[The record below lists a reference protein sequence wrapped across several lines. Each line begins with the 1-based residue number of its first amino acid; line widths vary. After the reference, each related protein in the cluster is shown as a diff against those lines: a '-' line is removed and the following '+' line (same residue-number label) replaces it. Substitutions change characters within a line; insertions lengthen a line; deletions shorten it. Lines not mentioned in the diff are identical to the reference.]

1 MDIPS
6 FLEDHI
12 SQIPALQF
20 LQNIGYTYLTPAEIR
35 QYRKDKTTVV
45 LLEDILFEQL
55 KKINKFQYKKKAYR
69 FTDKNI
75 RSGIKALKDA
85 PLNEGFIT
93 ANEYIY
99 NLLTLGKSL
108 KQTISGDKKSY
119 DLRFIDWT
127 DWKNNVFHVAEEY
140 SVMRSV
146 NKEHYRPDI
155 VLFVNGIPL
164 VIIECKRPDQKDNI
178 PKAISQH
185 LRNQQEDGIR
195 SLFIYSQILV
205 SIATNVASYATTATI
220 PKFWSLWIE
229 QHNSTRTKSKY
240 TQELI
245 RLKNKPLSKEFKDR
259 LFVERFKYVRYYF
272 DAMEE
277 EDKKVIEQDYYLYNL
292 CHPKRLLDLIHNY
305 IVYDAGTKKIAR
317 YQQFFAIGKTINKIK
332 VVENGKRTGG
342 VIWHT
347 QGSGK
352 SLTMVMLAQAI
363 ALHKDIPNP
372 KIVIVTDR
380 TDLDDQIFNT
390 FEKCDLAVIQSNTGK
405 HLLTLLK
412 SKSDFIITT
421 IINKFKAAIKS
432 KQEPLTSPNI
442 FVLIDEGH
450 RTQYGTF
457 NVSMRRTFPNACFL
471 AFTGTPLKKSER
483 NTANKFGGII
493 DSYTV
498 DQAVKDGAV
507 VPLLYEGRH
516 ALQAVNEAPINTYF
530 DKISEPLTVYQKTD
544 LKRKFSRAEQLNLA
558 EQKIYVI
565 CWDISTH
572 YRDNWQGTG
581 FKGQLVC
588 QSKVAAI
595 KYKEYLD
602 EIGIVSTEIVMSSP
616 DMREGEDSAYAK
628 TPESVQRFWGKM
640 MQEHSSAKKYAKN
653 IISRFKHQE
662 EPEIIIVIDKLLTG
676 FDAPNN
682 IVLYI
687 TRNLKEHTLL
697 QAIARVNRI
706 AEGKDYGYIIDYYGV
721 TEELY
726 NTLQNYSSEEA
737 NDIELVLTNVT
748 EEIKK
753 LPQVHSELWDFFK
766 TVKNK
771 YDEPA
776 YEEVLEDIAIRVA
789 YYDKLGTYAKILKLA
804 LSTVEWYDTTPEKE
818 IDRYKFDLG
827 FFSKLRAAVKNIY
840 SDVVDFKSY
849 EKQIQKLIDKHV
861 TSHEVK
867 PITDLVN
874 IFETEKFEE
883 ELEKVTGKAA
893 KAKTIASRTAKHAN
907 EKMEEDPV
915 YYKKLS
921 ELIKET
927 IKAYKQK
934 RISESEFLERITNAM
949 DGAINHTRDDIPD
962 ELKERKIA
970 QAFYGLSLDFFD
982 SQIKDKN
989 KKIKIAAIT
998 GLQVDDIIKEYI
1010 IDEDTN
1016 EPRRDWT
1023 RNEDLR
1029 GQLEIAIGDFLMD
1042 EIKAKYKVKL
1052 SFGDI
1057 NNLAEKY
1064 MSIALIRYKG

>member
-1 MDIPS
+1 MDTPS

-20 LQNIGYTYLTPAEIR
+20 LQNIGYTYLTPEEIK
-35 QYRKDKTTVV
+35 QYRKDKTTAV
-45 LLEDILFEQL
+45 LLEDILYEQL
-55 KKINKFQYKKKAYR
+55 KKINKFQYKKESYR
-69 FTDKNI
+69 FTEKNI
-75 RSGIKALKDA
+75 KSGIQALKEA
-85 PLNEGFIT
+85 PLQEGFIT

-99 NLLTLGKSL
+99 NLLTLGKSFE
-108 KQTISGDKKSY
+108 QTINGDTKSY
-119 DLRFIDWT
+119 DLRYIDWEN
-127 DWKNNVFHVAEEY
+127 WKNNVFHVAEEY

-155 VLFVNGIPL
+155 VLFINGIPI
-164 VIIECKRPDQKDNI
+164 VVIECKRPDQKDNI

-195 SLFIYSQILV
+195 SLFIYSQLLI
-205 SIATNVASYATTATI
+205 SIATNVAAYATTATI
-220 PKFWSLWIE
+220 PKFWSLWTE
-229 QHNSTRTKSKY
+229 QQESTRS
-240 TQELI
+240 
-245 RLKNKPLSKEFKDR
+245 KNKYEKELARIKNTPLSTALKDR
-259 LFVERFKYVRYYF
+259 LFNDRFKYVRYYF
-272 DAMEE
+272 DAMESAT
-277 EDKKVIEQDYYLYNL
+277 KKVTEQDYYLYNL
-292 CHPKRLLDLIHNY
+292 CQPKRLLDLIHNY
-305 IVYDAGTKKIAR
+305 IVYDAGIKKIAR
-317 YQQFFAIGKTINKIK
+317 YQQYFAIGKTINKIK
-332 VVENGKRTGG
+332 TIENGKRTGG

-363 ALHKDIPNP
+363 ALHKDISNP

-421 IINKFKAAIKS
+421 IINKFKAAVKS

-457 NVSMRRTFPNACFL
+457 NVSMRRTFPNACFI
-471 AFTGTPLKKSER
+471 AFTGTPLKKMER

-498 DQAVKDGAV
+498 DQAVKDKAV

-516 ALQAVNEAPINTYF
+516 ALQEVNEAPLNTYF
-530 DKISEPLTVYQKTD
+530 DKVSEPLTKYQKAD
-544 LKRKFSRAEQLNLA
+544 LKRKFSRAEQLNIA

-572 YRDNWQGTG
+572 YKDNWQGTG

-588 QSKVAAI
+588 PNKIAAI
-595 KYKEYLD
+595 KYKDHLD
-602 EIGIVSTEIVMSSP
+602 DIGIVSTEIVISSP

-628 TPESVQRFWGKM
+628 TPESIQHFWNKM
-640 MQEHSSAKKYAKN
+640 MQEHGSAKKYAKN
-653 IISRFKHQE
+653 IISRFKHQKD
-662 EPEIIIVIDKLLTG
+662 PEIIIVVDKLLTG

-697 QAIARVNRI
+697 QTIARVNRI

-737 NDIELVLTNVT
+737 DDIEGVLTNVN

-789 YYDKLGTYAKILKLA
+789 YYDRLGTYAKILKLA
-804 LSTVEWYDTTPEKE
+804 LSTVEWYDKTPEKE

-827 FFSKLRAAVKNIY
+827 FFTKLRAAVKNLY
-840 SDVVDFKSY
+840 SDTIDFKSY

-867 PITDLVN
+867 PITELVN

-893 KAKTIASRTAKHAN
+893 KAKTIASRTAKHAS
-907 EKMEEDPV
+907 EKMEEDPA

-921 ELIKET
+921 DLIKET
-927 IKAYKQK
+927 IKAYKEK
-934 RISESEFLERITNAM
+934 RISESEFLERMTNAM
-949 DGAINHTRDDIPD
+949 DAAVNHTRDDIPD
-962 ELKERKIA
+962 ELKDRKIA

-982 SQIKDKN
+982 KQIKDEAT
-989 KKIKIAAIT
+989 KIKIAAIT
-998 GLQVDDIIKEYI
+998 GLHIDDLIREYI
-1010 IDEDTN
+1010 IDKATN
-1016 EPRRDWT
+1016 APKRDWVS
-1023 RNEDLR
+1023 NKDLK
-1029 GQLEIAIGDFLMD
+1029 GQLEIAIGDFLLD
-1042 EIKAKYKVKL
+1042 EIKDKYKINL

-1064 MSIALIRYKG
+1064 LTIALIRYKG